1 MSKKNKKYNK
11 LARLFDKTADIT
23 TKDSDFHIRKARVFI
38 HSSQTNNAY
47 YGKILTISSPSF
59 NSDNVHEIREI
70 YEPDADNKRFRCRLR
85 RYNHARKF
93 KTIEKNENNSAENK
107 IAVIEYDDFNEY
119 IYSIGDIKSF
129 KSDLIDIESKK
140 SIKDNIK
147 ILKLVLPKEEKKEK
161 EHI

>member
-1 MSKKNKKYNK
+1 MNKNKHKK
-11 LARLFDKTADIT
+11 KITKLFDKTADIT
-23 TKDSDFHIRKARVFI
+23 TKDSYYHIRKARVFI
-38 HSSQTNNAY
+38 HSKKTNNAY

-70 YEPDADNKRFRCRLR
+70 YEPDASNSRFRCRLR
-85 RYNHARKF
+85 RYNHAKKF

-107 IAVIEYDDFNEY
+107 IAVVEYDDYNEY
-119 IYSIGDIKSF
+119 IYSIGEIKSF
-129 KSDLIDIESKK
+129 KSDLINLESKK

>member
-1 MSKKNKKYNK
+1 MSKKNKKNK
-11 LARLFDKTADIT
+11 ITRLFDKTADIT
-23 TKDSDFHIRKARVFI
+23 TKDSNFHIRKARVFI
-38 HSSQTNNAY
+38 HSSQSNNSY

-93 KTIEKNENNSAENK
+93 KTIEKNENNSIENK

-129 KSDLIDIESKK
+129 KSDLIDLESKK